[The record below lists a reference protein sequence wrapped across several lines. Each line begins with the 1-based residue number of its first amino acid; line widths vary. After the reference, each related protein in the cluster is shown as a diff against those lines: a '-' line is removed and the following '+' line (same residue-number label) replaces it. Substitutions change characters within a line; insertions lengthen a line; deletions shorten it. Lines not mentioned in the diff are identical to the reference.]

1 MFSGE
6 ATVPTR
12 VLTNSFAIDAAPET
26 VFAHLTTPENNVGL
40 SPLVVAVKDVDTS
53 EPGVIRYT
61 AVERFRFLGLITY
74 DNPIRVTLHTA
85 GLSVGG
91 EVKSPGGVR
100 MSYRFDM
107 APDDAGTRVGDRL
120 ELSAPWFLI
129 AYAAGQARKVQLA
142 RARILAERL
151 SAGFAAQ

>member
-1 MFSGE
+1 M
-6 ATVPTR
+6 PTR
-12 VLTNSFAIDAAPET
+12 VLAHTFAIDAAPET
-26 VFAHLTTPENNVGL
+26 VFAHLTTPESYVGL
-40 SPLVVAVKDVDTS
+40 SPLVVAVKDVDTP

-61 AVERFRFLGLITY
+61 AVERFRFLGLITH
-74 DNPIRVTLHTA
+74 DNPIRVTLHA
-85 GLSVGG
+85 SALSVRG
-91 EVKSPGGVR
+91 EVRSPGGVR

-107 APDDAGTRVGDRL
+107 APDGAGTRVDDRL

-151 SAGFAAQ
+151 PARSS